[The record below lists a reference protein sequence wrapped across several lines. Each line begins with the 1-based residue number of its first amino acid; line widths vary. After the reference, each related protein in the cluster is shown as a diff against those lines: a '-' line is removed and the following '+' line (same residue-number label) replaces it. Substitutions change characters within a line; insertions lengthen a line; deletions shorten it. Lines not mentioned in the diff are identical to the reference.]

1 MSAPGGPA
9 GTAGGLAGHRAIVNI
24 LDVFRPFFTSPDVS
38 GSVAIM
44 NNSAHSAS
52 PVAAAAPAEASAPAP
67 QAPDRLA
74 DTASGPARD
83 PRARSS
89 TADSF
94 LTPPGTVSDY
104 DPARIEARWQEAW
117 LEQRAFAVPPPQDQR
132 APAYVFAGCPFTSGD
147 AHMGHIRSYTISDA
161 YARFL
166 RARGDAVL
174 FSLGFDSFGLPA
186 ELEAV
191 RRGVT
196 PQAWVARCVER
207 MRGQFERLGY
217 SCDWERTFVSSEPQ
231 HYRWTQWLFLAMLEK
246 DLVYQHVAQVSWCD
260 SCQTVLAA
268 LQVEDGTCWR
278 CHQEVRFRRLPQ
290 WFMRISAYVEDNERG
305 LDTLPGWSKAAV
317 GAQRAVIGRVEGVE
331 IDATT
336 FDGTPLTVFTPHAD
350 AISKATFIGVS
361 PAHPLIDT
369 WTARPR
375 VARQLTRVREAG
387 WRRENRDL
395 EQVPVVP
402 TGALASVPGVSGALP
417 IVISPLVDARF
428 GPTAVLGIPA
438 LDATD
443 ASIAERLESSSGPG
457 AKGVGALG
465 SSWKVQSRSDA
476 RPRPAVRYRARD
488 FAISRQRAWGAPI
501 PLVHCER
508 CGTVPVPFADL
519 PVRLPDD
526 LHVTGTGNPLEAIA
540 EFTRCACPAC
550 GGEARRETDTIDC
563 HVDGMWMWM
572 PICVPFA
579 ERPQHMFD
587 HPEYRRWLPARQIVW
602 GADAGGY
609 MFDQRLIG
617 KVLQDLDTLPPV
629 PGREPFTNALMHQMI
644 RLEGRKMS
652 KHLGNVVD
660 PNELVVHV
668 GADTVRLAVLQA
680 ASPGRIFNW
689 NDQPVRHCQTFLK
702 KLHAYAEPRLRAW
715 AGEEGGED
723 SGQPRIELGDK
734 RRRRLVNW
742 CATALGKVTADLE
755 RLEMQRAAHNAMLLL
770 TRIQD
775 FEQRAGE
782 HSRELRAKDRE
793 AVAAALLLLVAMLA
807 PLTPHIAE
815 ELWSL
820 AGNDTLLALAPW
832 PEEVATEEAPAEEEA
847 AAVPAEEAATEEA
860 PAEEATM

>member
-1 MSAPGGPA
+1 MNSSA
-9 GTAGGLAGHRAIVNI
+9 
-24 LDVFRPFFTSPDVS
+24 D
-38 GSVAIM
+38 
-44 NNSAHSAS
+44 SAS
-52 PVAAAAPAEASAPAP
+52 PTAAQAPSDVSEQAP
-67 QAPDRLA
+67 QAPERLK
-74 DTASGPARD
+74 DTASDGSQAV
-83 PRARSS
+83 AASS
-89 TADSF
+89 SSADSF
-94 LTPPGTVSDY
+94 LTQALGGY
-104 DPARIEARWQEAW
+104 DPAAIEARWQAVW
-117 LEQRAFAVPPPQDQR
+117 SEQRAFAVPPPQDSR
-132 APAYVFAGCPFTSGD
+132 TPAYVFAGCPFTSGD

-217 SCDWERTFVSSEPQ
+217 SCDWERTFDSSQPD

-278 CHQEVRFRRLPQ
+278 CHEEVRFRRLPQ

-305 LDTLPGWSKAAV
+305 LETLPGWSKAAV
-317 GAQRAVIGRVEGVE
+317 GAQRAVIGRVDGVE
-331 IDATT
+331 LDASLL
-336 FDGTPLTVFTPHAD
+336 DGTPLTVFTPHAD
-350 AISKATFIGVS
+350 AIASAAFILVS
-361 PAHPLIDT
+361 PAHPQVET
-369 WTARPR
+369 WTAEAK
-375 VARQLTRVREAG
+375 VANELMGVREAG

-402 TGALASVPGVSGALP
+402 TGALASVPGVAGTLP

-428 GPTAVLGIPA
+428 GPTAVLGIPE

-443 ASIAERLESSSGPG
+443 QRIAQRLAVSGGPG
-457 AKGVGALG
+457 GRGVGALG
-465 SSWKVQSRSDA
+465 SSWKVAGRSEA
-476 RPRPAVRYRARD
+476 KPRPAVRYRARD

-519 PVRLPDD
+519 PVKLPED
-526 LHVTGTGNPLEAIA
+526 LQITGTGNPLESVA
-540 EFTRCACPAC
+540 EFTHCLCPAC

-579 ERPQHMFD
+579 DRPEHMFD

-660 PNELVVHV
+660 PNELVVNV

-689 NDQPVRHCQTFLK
+689 NEQPIRHCQMFLK
-702 KLHAYAEPRLRAW
+702 KLHAYAQPRLRAW
-715 AGEEGGED
+715 AAGQEGKGEGEGVGRL
-723 SGQPRIELGDK
+723 PRIELGDK

-742 CATALGKVTADLE
+742 CATALEKVTADFE
-755 RLEMQRAAHNAMLLL
+755 GLEMQRAAHNAMLLL

-775 FEQRAGE
+775 FEERAGE
-782 HSRELRAKDRE
+782 RREELREQDRE
-793 AVAAALLLLVAMLA
+793 AVAAALLLLLAMLA

-815 ELWSL
+815 ELWAA
-820 AGNDTLLALAPW
+820 AGNRTLLVLAPW
-832 PEEVATEEAPAEEEA
+832 PEEVATEEAPTQ
-847 AAVPAEEAATEEA
+847 EAATT
-860 PAEEATM
+860 TM